1 MVRRPMC
8 LLCLLLIAGIW
19 LGDWTGLVPVRNA
32 PANPYAAQMAD
43 QEQAVIYGRI
53 YQYQY
58 SENSIGICLRDVFS
72 NPQFSGNSIISLER
86 TIVYMQEECSLP
98 LGTWVQVKGKFQEI
112 EGPRNPGEFDSR
124 LYYRVKKIYYRMK
137 GQELTVYKKDTWHLQ
152 EGLRQIRE
160 SMVHSVQEAAP
171 DQAGILCAMT
181 AGEKSLLGQE
191 EKNLLSAG
199 AVSHM
204 VSISGMHVSL
214 LGMMVFYGLLRL
226 GAGLLPSSGVS
237 AGMMIL
243 YGMMTGE
250 SVSAMRALGMFGLAV
265 AAKAVGRSYDL
276 LSALSLSVMILLL
289 DNPVCLYYSG
299 FLLSCGCICGVGLV
313 LPRLEEMLPLKQIQQ
328 RVLKKLVQTCMMG
341 IAVQAAALPLSVWF
355 FYEIPMYGIF
365 VNLLVVPTLTVVLV
379 SGLLGAAAGLWQV
392 WAGRIVLFPG
402 CLLTEYYQF
411 LCKFVKNLPGAVV
424 TAGRPGLWQIVLY
437 YGILILALYLG
448 KRLSVHPAD
457 KQSPVLAGKKTA
469 ARLSGAAVF
478 LLFWCAGVWLLCI
491 HPGRNLEITCLDVG
505 QGDGAVICTPQGGCY
520 LVDGGSSNRQNVG
533 QYQILP
539 FLKSKGISCVDGVF
553 ISHTD
558 EDHVS
563 GLAEIFQMIGD
574 GQTSLDIQYLVMPR
588 LKEPDVKQQE
598 LAALAEK
605 AGAGVA
611 YLQAGDCVRGRDI
624 RWEVLSP
631 LAAGQSG
638 DVNENSLVLLLEK
651 DGFRG
656 LFTGDIG
663 EQQERKLD
671 AVLPDCDFLKT
682 AHHGSRYSTGEQFLA
697 RVLPEI
703 AFVSASGTNTYGHPH
718 PDTLRRLEKNGCR
731 VFLTKDSGAV
741 TLEVR
746 NRSVAVEGFAQESR
760 VWTK

>member
-1 MVRRPMC
+1 MC

-160 SMVHSVQEAAP
+160 SLVHSVQEAAP

-276 LSALSLSVMILLL
+276 LSALSLAVMILLL
-289 DNPVCLYYSG
+289 DNPVCL
-299 FLLSCGCICGVGLV
+299 
-313 LPRLEEMLPLKQIQQ
+313 
-328 RVLKKLVQTCMMG
+328 
-341 IAVQAAALPLSVWF
+341 
-355 FYEIPMYGIF
+355 
-365 VNLLVVPTLTVVLV
+365 
-379 SGLLGAAAGLWQV
+379 
-392 WAGRIVLFPG
+392 
-402 CLLTEYYQF
+402 
-411 LCKFVKNLPGAVV
+411 
-424 TAGRPGLWQIVLY
+424 
-437 YGILILALYLG
+437 
-448 KRLSVHPAD
+448 
-457 KQSPVLAGKKTA
+457 
-469 ARLSGAAVF
+469 
-478 LLFWCAGVWLLCI
+478 
-491 HPGRNLEITCLDVG
+491 
-505 QGDGAVICTPQGGCY
+505 
-520 LVDGGSSNRQNVG
+520 
-533 QYQILP
+533 
-539 FLKSKGISCVDGVF
+539 
-553 ISHTD
+553 
-558 EDHVS
+558 
-563 GLAEIFQMIGD
+563 
-574 GQTSLDIQYLVMPR
+574 
-588 LKEPDVKQQE
+588 
-598 LAALAEK
+598 
-605 AGAGVA
+605 
-611 YLQAGDCVRGRDI
+611 
-624 RWEVLSP
+624 
-631 LAAGQSG
+631 
-638 DVNENSLVLLLEK
+638 
-651 DGFRG
+651 
-656 LFTGDIG
+656 
-663 EQQERKLD
+663 
-671 AVLPDCDFLKT
+671 
-682 AHHGSRYSTGEQFLA
+682 
-697 RVLPEI
+697 
-703 AFVSASGTNTYGHPH
+703 
-718 PDTLRRLEKNGCR
+718 
-731 VFLTKDSGAV
+731 
-741 TLEVR
+741 
-746 NRSVAVEGFAQESR
+746 
-760 VWTK
+760 